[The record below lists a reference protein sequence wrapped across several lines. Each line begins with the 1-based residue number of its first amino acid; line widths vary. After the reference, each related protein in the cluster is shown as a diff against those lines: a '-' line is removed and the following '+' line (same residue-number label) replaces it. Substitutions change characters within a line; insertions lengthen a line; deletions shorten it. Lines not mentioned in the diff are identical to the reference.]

1 MRVAGE
7 HVECVC
13 GRAEVSGLRFYF
25 KALGML
31 LLSRRRFNEIAAD
44 YDISRELETNKEL
57 RSRYPSGELP
67 PDARKSFEDDTRERT
82 EKLRTGYFAGLFY
95 VVVAVVIAWASGNM
109 IHRMVGPPPPLVSDV
124 LHVVSAAMLLGATLS
139 KLGWELQ
146 TIKDR
151 TLAEKFNRHLFRFLM
166 VTGTYLLIMSL
177 SWSSW
182 SQ

>member
-1 MRVAGE
+1 MRLAGE
-7 HVECVC
+7 HVKCVC

-57 RSRYPSGELP
+57 RSSYPSGELP
-67 PDARKSFEDDTRERT
+67 PDARKSFEDGARERT
-82 EKLRTGYFAGLFY
+82 EKLRTGYFAGLLY

-146 TIKDR
+146 TIKGR